1 MTARGAQS
9 TKSTSSRSNAKKRST
24 ASTSK
29 SSVKKTQTPPTR
41 RRDDEGEVKK
51 RGVGRPKGSGKYGE
65 PTKAVRLPV
74 SLVGQLESFVGR
86 RGFVFPLYSNQIQAG
101 FPSPAEDDVPFE
113 PYDLGAKLIPNPAST
128 FFIRVTG
135 ESMRDAGIFPDD
147 VLIVD
152 RSLEAQSGDVVVA
165 AINGEFTV
173 KRLYRTARKV
183 ELRPENAKFRPIV
196 VTDDMDFIIWGVVKT
211 VIHNL

>member
-1 MTARGAQS
+1 MATRSA
-9 TKSTSSRSNAKKRST
+9 KSTTAATPRAKVKKRST
-24 ASTSK
+24 ESKTK
-29 SSVKKTQTPPTR
+29 SSIKETR
-41 RRDDEGEVKK
+41 SIQSGDGAGRPGR
-51 RGVGRPKGSGKYGE
+51 GRPKGSGKYGE
-65 PTKAVRLPV
+65 PTKAIRFPV
-74 SLVGQLESFVGR
+74 SLLDQVDSFVKR
-86 RGFVFPLYSNQIQAG
+86 RGYVFPLYSNQIQAG

-152 RSLEAQSGDVVVA
+152 RSLEANNGDVVVA

-173 KRLYRTARKV
+173 KRLFRTKKRV
-183 ELRPENAKFRPIV
+183 ELRPENSKFRPIV
-196 VTDDMDFIIWGVVKT
+196 VTTDMDFIVWGVVKT